1 MPNFRQER
9 KGAQMYYTPKEAAPH
24 LTVSYWT
31 VLRMIERKQLRAFKV
46 GDRYRI
52 TQAEIDRVMKQA
64 QR

>member
-1 MPNFRQER
+1 
-9 KGAQMYYTPKEAAPH
+9 MYYTPKEAAQR

-52 TQAEIDRVMKQA
+52 AQAEIDRVMERSQG
-64 QR
+64 

>member
-1 MPNFRQER
+1 MPNLRQER
-9 KGAQMYYTPKEAAPH
+9 KGAQMYYTPKEAAPQ

-31 VLRMIERKQLRAFKV
+31 VLRMIERRQLRAFKV

-52 TQAEIDRVMKQA
+52 AQAEIDRVMRQS

>member
-1 MPNFRQER
+1 
-9 KGAQMYYTPKEAAPH
+9 MYYTPKEAAPQ

-52 TQAEIDRVMKQA
+52 TQAEIDRVMKHP

>member
-1 MPNFRQER
+1 MTELRRER
-9 KGAQMYYTPKEAAPH
+9 KGAQMYYTPKEAAPR

-52 TQAEIDRVMKQA
+52 TQAEIDRVMKYSHG
-64 QR
+64 